1 MEEKLKLGGQTK
13 AKKEVKFHKHEISKQ
28 EVIGSWVGRVFIWIV
43 IAITLFPIIAV
54 VSASMAGGDVF
65 VQKTIFP
72 KVWTLS
78 NYKSVIQ
85 DTNFL
90 EWVKNSLIVC
100 TTVAVIQLCL
110 AVPAAYAFSKLK
122 FLGRKNGLMT
132 LMLLQIFPTTMA
144 LPAILGIVY
153 RFGGM
158 DKLWVLILI
167 ISGGNAYNIWLLKGY
182 MDGIPKELSEAALVD
197 GASTWQV
204 FTKIILPLTR
214 NMLIVIFLFSFIGPY
229 SEFIYSAALIKDP
242 TTLTLPLGMEQF
254 IKDKFATNWSQYS
267 AAAIMSSLPIV
278 VLFMASQKYISKG
291 ITAGSVKG

>member
-1 MEEKLKLGGQTK
+1 M
-13 AKKEVKFHKHEISKQ
+13 SKQ
-28 EVIGSWVGRVFIWIV
+28 AVLKASQEDLSFLDKASNLTKQERIGAWVGRIFIWVV
-43 IAITLFPIIAV
+43 IAITMFPVVAV
-54 VSASMAGGDVF
+54 VSASLADGEVF
-65 VQKTIFP
+65 IQ
-72 KVWTLS
+72 
-78 NYKSVIQ
+78 KSVFPENFTFNNYVSVIK
-85 DTNFL
+85 DTDFL
-90 EWVKNSLIVC
+90 EWMKNSLIVC
-100 TTVAVIQLCL
+100 TTVACIQLAL

-122 FLGRKNGLMT
+122 FIGRRNGLMS

-167 ISGGNAYNIWLLKGY
+167 ISGGNAYNIWLLKGF

-204 FTKIILPLTR
+204 FTRIILPLTR
-214 NMLIVIFLFSFIGPY
+214 NMLIVIFLFSFIAPY

-242 TTLTLPLGMEQF
+242 SALTLPLGMELF
-254 IKDKFATNWSQYS
+254 IKDKFSTNWSSYS

-278 VLFMASQKYISKG
+278 MMFMASQKYIAKG
-291 ITAGSVKG
+291 LTAGSVKG

>member
-1 MEEKLKLGGQTK
+1 MKGQAVLKASQEDLSFLDK
-13 AKKEVKFHKHEISKQ
+13 ASNLTKQ
-28 EVIGSWVGRVFIWIV
+28 ERIGAWVGRIFIWVV
-43 IAITLFPIIAV
+43 IAITMFPVVAV
-54 VSASMAGGDVF
+54 VSASLADGEVF
-65 VQKTIFP
+65 IQ
-72 KVWTLS
+72 
-78 NYKSVIQ
+78 KSVFPENFTFNNYVSVIK
-85 DTNFL
+85 DTDFL
-90 EWVKNSLIVC
+90 EWMKNSLIVC
-100 TTVAVIQLCL
+100 TTVACIQLAL

-122 FLGRKNGLMT
+122 FIGRRNGLMS

-167 ISGGNAYNIWLLKGY
+167 ISGGNAYNIWLLKGF

-204 FTKIILPLTR
+204 FTRIILPLTR
-214 NMLIVIFLFSFIGPY
+214 NMLIVIFLFSFIAPY

-242 TTLTLPLGMEQF
+242 SALTLPLGMELF
-254 IKDKFATNWSQYS
+254 IKDKFSTNWSSYS

-278 VLFMASQKYISKG
+278 MMFMASQKYIAKG
-291 ITAGSVKG
+291 LTAGSVKG

>member
-1 MEEKLKLGGQTK
+1 MKGQAVLKGSQEDLSFLDK
-13 AKKEVKFHKHEISKQ
+13 ASNLTKQ
-28 EVIGSWVGRVFIWIV
+28 ERIGAWAGRIVIWVV
-43 IAITLFPIIAV
+43 IAITMFPVVAV
-54 VSASMAGGDVF
+54 VSASLADGEVF
-65 VQKTIFP
+65 IQ
-72 KVWTLS
+72 
-78 NYKSVIQ
+78 KSVFPENFTFNNYVSVIK
-85 DTNFL
+85 DTGFL
-90 EWVKNSLIVC
+90 EWMKNSLIVC
-100 TTVAVIQLCL
+100 TTVACIQLAL

-122 FLGRKNGLMT
+122 FIGRRNGLMS

-167 ISGGNAYNIWLLKGY
+167 ISGGNTYNIWLLKGF

-204 FTKIILPLTR
+204 FTRIILPLTR
-214 NMLIVIFLFSFIGPY
+214 NMLIVIFLFSFIAPY

-242 TTLTLPLGMEQF
+242 SALTLPLGMELF
-254 IKDKFATNWSQYS
+254 IKDKFSTNWSSYS

-278 VLFMASQKYISKG
+278 IMFMASQKYIAKG
-291 ITAGSVKG
+291 LTAGSVKG

>member
-1 MEEKLKLGGQTK
+1 M
-13 AKKEVKFHKHEISKQ
+13 SKQ
-28 EVIGSWVGRVFIWIV
+28 AVPKASQEDLSFLDKASNLTKQERIGAWVGRIFIWVV
-43 IAITLFPIIAV
+43 IAITMFPVVAV
-54 VSASMAGGDVF
+54 VSASLADGEVF
-65 VQKTIFP
+65 IQ
-72 KVWTLS
+72 
-78 NYKSVIQ
+78 KSVFPENFTFNNYVSVIK
-85 DTNFL
+85 DTDFL
-90 EWVKNSLIVC
+90 EWMKNSLIVC
-100 TTVAVIQLCL
+100 TTVACIQLAL

-122 FLGRKNGLMT
+122 FIGRRNGLMS

-167 ISGGNAYNIWLLKGY
+167 ISGGNAYNIWLLKGF

-204 FTKIILPLTR
+204 FTRIILPLTR
-214 NMLIVIFLFSFIGPY
+214 NMLIVIFLFSFIAPY

-242 TTLTLPLGMEQF
+242 SALTLPLGMELF
-254 IKDKFATNWSQYS
+254 IKDKFSTNWSSYS

-278 VLFMASQKYISKG
+278 MMFMASQKYIAKG
-291 ITAGSVKG
+291 LTAGSVKG

>member
-1 MEEKLKLGGQTK
+1 MKGQAVLKASQEDLSFLDK
-13 AKKEVKFHKHEISKQ
+13 ASNLTKQ
-28 EVIGSWVGRVFIWIV
+28 ERIEAWVGRIFIWVV
-43 IAITLFPIIAV
+43 IAITMFPVVAV
-54 VSASMAGGDVF
+54 VSASLADGEVF
-65 VQKTIFP
+65 IQ
-72 KVWTLS
+72 
-78 NYKSVIQ
+78 KSVFPENFTFNNYVSVIK
-85 DTNFL
+85 DTDFL
-90 EWVKNSLIVC
+90 EWMKNSLIVC
-100 TTVAVIQLCL
+100 TTVACIQLAL

-122 FLGRKNGLMT
+122 FIGRRNGLMS

-167 ISGGNAYNIWLLKGY
+167 ISGGNAYNIWLLKGF

-204 FTKIILPLTR
+204 FTRIILPLTR
-214 NMLIVIFLFSFIGPY
+214 NMLIVIFLFSFIAPY

-242 TTLTLPLGMEQF
+242 SALTLPLGMELF
-254 IKDKFATNWSQYS
+254 IKDKFSTNWSSYS

-278 VLFMASQKYISKG
+278 MMFMASQKYIAKG
-291 ITAGSVKG
+291 LTAGSVKG

>member
-1 MEEKLKLGGQTK
+1 MSEVSMIKEPEKDLSFLEK
-13 AKKEVKFHKHEISKQ
+13 ASNLTKQ
-28 EVIGSWVGRVFIWIV
+28 ERVGAWGGRIFIWIV
-43 IAITLFPIIAV
+43 IAITMFPVVAV
-54 VSASMAGGDVF
+54 VSASLAGGEVF
-65 VQKTIFP
+65 IQKSIFP
-72 KVWTLS
+72 KNITFD
-78 NYKSVIQ
+78 NYISVIK

-100 TTVAVIQLCL
+100 TTVACIQLVL

-122 FLGRKNGLMT
+122 FLGRKNGLMS

-167 ISGGNAYNIWLLKGY
+167 ISGGNAYNIWLLKGF
-182 MDGIPKELSEAALVD
+182 MDGIPKELQEAALVD

-204 FTKIILPLTR
+204 FTRIILPLTR
-214 NMLIVIFLFSFIGPY
+214 NMLIVIFLFSFIAPY

-242 TTLTLPLGMEQF
+242 SALTLPLGMEQF
-254 IKDKFATNWSQYS
+254 IKDKFSTNWSSYS
-267 AAAIMSSLPIV
+267 AAAIMSSIPIV
-278 VLFMASQKYISKG
+278 VMFMASQKYIAKG
-291 ITAGSVKG
+291 LTAGSVKG

>member
-1 MEEKLKLGGQTK
+1 M
-13 AKKEVKFHKHEISKQ
+13 
-28 EVIGSWVGRVFIWIV
+28 
-43 IAITLFPIIAV
+43 AV
-54 VSASMAGGDVF
+54 VSASLADGEVF
-65 VQKTIFP
+65 IQ
-72 KVWTLS
+72 
-78 NYKSVIQ
+78 KSVFPENFTFNNYVSVIK
-85 DTNFL
+85 DTDFL
-90 EWVKNSLIVC
+90 EWMKNSLIVC
-100 TTVAVIQLCL
+100 TTVACIQLAL

-122 FLGRKNGLMT
+122 FIGRRNGLMS

-167 ISGGNAYNIWLLKGY
+167 ISGGNAYNIWLLKGF

-204 FTKIILPLTR
+204 FTRIILPLTR
-214 NMLIVIFLFSFIGPY
+214 NMLIVIFLFSFIAPY

-242 TTLTLPLGMEQF
+242 SALTLPLGMELF
-254 IKDKFATNWSQYS
+254 IKDKFSTNWSSYS

-278 VLFMASQKYISKG
+278 MMFMASQKYIAKG
-291 ITAGSVKG
+291 LTAGSVKG

>member
-1 MEEKLKLGGQTK
+1 M
-13 AKKEVKFHKHEISKQ
+13 SKQ
-28 EVIGSWVGRVFIWIV
+28 AVLKASQEDLSFLDKASNLTKQERIGAWVGRIFIWVV
-43 IAITLFPIIAV
+43 IAITMFPVVAV
-54 VSASMAGGDVF
+54 VSASLADGEVF
-65 VQKTIFP
+65 IQ
-72 KVWTLS
+72 
-78 NYKSVIQ
+78 KSVFQENFTFNNYVSVIK
-85 DTNFL
+85 DTDFL
-90 EWVKNSLIVC
+90 EWMKNSLIVC
-100 TTVAVIQLCL
+100 TTVACIQLAL

-122 FLGRKNGLMT
+122 FIGRRNGLMS

-167 ISGGNAYNIWLLKGY
+167 ISGGNAYNIWLLKGF

-204 FTKIILPLTR
+204 FTRIILPLTR
-214 NMLIVIFLFSFIGPY
+214 NMLIVIFLFSFIAPY

-242 TTLTLPLGMEQF
+242 SALTLPLGMELF
-254 IKDKFATNWSQYS
+254 IKDKFSTNWSSYS

-278 VLFMASQKYISKG
+278 MMFMASQKYIAKG
-291 ITAGSVKG
+291 LTAGSVKG

>member
-1 MEEKLKLGGQTK
+1 MKGQAVLKASQEDLSFLDK
-13 AKKEVKFHKHEISKQ
+13 ASNLTKQ
-28 EVIGSWVGRVFIWIV
+28 ERIGAWVGRIFIWV
-43 IAITLFPIIAV
+43 VFAITMFPVVAV
-54 VSASMAGGDVF
+54 VSASLADGEVF
-65 VQKTIFP
+65 IQ
-72 KVWTLS
+72 
-78 NYKSVIQ
+78 KSVFPENFTFNNYVSVIK
-85 DTNFL
+85 DTDFL
-90 EWVKNSLIVC
+90 EWMKNSLIVC
-100 TTVAVIQLCL
+100 TTVACIQLAL

-122 FLGRKNGLMT
+122 FIGRRNGLMS

-167 ISGGNAYNIWLLKGY
+167 ISGGNAYNIWLLKGF

-204 FTKIILPLTR
+204 FTRIILPLTR
-214 NMLIVIFLFSFIGPY
+214 NMLIVIFLFSFIAPY

-242 TTLTLPLGMEQF
+242 SALTLPLGMELF
-254 IKDKFATNWSQYS
+254 IKDKFSTNWSSYS

-278 VLFMASQKYISKG
+278 MMFMASQKYIAKG
-291 ITAGSVKG
+291 LTAGSVKG

>member
-1 MEEKLKLGGQTK
+1 M
-13 AKKEVKFHKHEISKQ
+13 SKQ
-28 EVIGSWVGRVFIWIV
+28 AVLKASQEDLSFLDKASNLTKQERIGAWVGRIFIWVV
-43 IAITLFPIIAV
+43 IAITMFPVVAV
-54 VSASMAGGDVF
+54 VSASLADGEVF
-65 VQKTIFP
+65 IQ
-72 KVWTLS
+72 
-78 NYKSVIQ
+78 KSVFPENFTFNNYVSVIK
-85 DTNFL
+85 DTDFL
-90 EWVKNSLIVC
+90 EWMKNSLIVC
-100 TTVAVIQLCL
+100 TTVACIQLAL

-122 FLGRKNGLMT
+122 FIGRRNGLMS

-167 ISGGNAYNIWLLKGY
+167 ISGGNAYNIWLLKGF

-204 FTKIILPLTR
+204 FTRIILPLTR
-214 NMLIVIFLFSFIGPY
+214 NMLIVIFLFSFIAPY

-242 TTLTLPLGMEQF
+242 SALTLPLGMELF
-254 IKDKFATNWSQYS
+254 IKDKFSTNWSSYS

-278 VLFMASQKYISKG
+278 IMFMASQKYIAKG
-291 ITAGSVKG
+291 LTAGSVKG

>member
-1 MEEKLKLGGQTK
+1 M
-13 AKKEVKFHKHEISKQ
+13 SKQ
-28 EVIGSWVGRVFIWIV
+28 AVLKGSQEDLSFLDKASNLTKQERIGAWVGRIFIWVV
-43 IAITLFPIIAV
+43 IAITMFPVVAV
-54 VSASMAGGDVF
+54 VSASLADGEVF
-65 VQKTIFP
+65 IQ
-72 KVWTLS
+72 
-78 NYKSVIQ
+78 KSVFPENFTFNNYVSVIK
-85 DTNFL
+85 DTDFL
-90 EWVKNSLIVC
+90 EWMKNSLIVC
-100 TTVAVIQLCL
+100 TTVACIQLAL

-122 FLGRKNGLMT
+122 FIGRRNGLMS

-167 ISGGNAYNIWLLKGY
+167 ISGGNAYNIWLLKGF

-204 FTKIILPLTR
+204 FTRIILPLTR
-214 NMLIVIFLFSFIGPY
+214 NMLIVIFLFSFIAPY

-242 TTLTLPLGMEQF
+242 SALTLPLGMELF
-254 IKDKFATNWSQYS
+254 IKDKFSTNWSSYS

-278 VLFMASQKYISKG
+278 IMFMASQKYIAKG
-291 ITAGSVKG
+291 LTAGSVKG

>member
-1 MEEKLKLGGQTK
+1 MKGQAVLKASQEDLSFLDK
-13 AKKEVKFHKHEISKQ
+13 ASNLTKQ
-28 EVIGSWVGRVFIWIV
+28 ERIGAWVGRIFIWVV
-43 IAITLFPIIAV
+43 IAITMFPVVAV
-54 VSASMAGGDVF
+54 VSASLADGEVF
-65 VQKTIFP
+65 IQ
-72 KVWTLS
+72 
-78 NYKSVIQ
+78 KSVFPENFTFNNYVSVIK
-85 DTNFL
+85 DTDFL
-90 EWVKNSLIVC
+90 EWMKNSLIVC
-100 TTVAVIQLCL
+100 TTVACIQLAL

-122 FLGRKNGLMT
+122 FIGRRNGLMS

-167 ISGGNAYNIWLLKGY
+167 ISGGNAYNIWLLKGF

-204 FTKIILPLTR
+204 FTRIILPLTR
-214 NMLIVIFLFSFIGPY
+214 NMLIVIFLFSFIAPY

-242 TTLTLPLGMEQF
+242 SALTLPLGMELF
-254 IKDKFATNWSQYS
+254 IKDKFSTNWSSYS

-278 VLFMASQKYISKG
+278 IMFMASQKYIAKG
-291 ITAGSVKG
+291 LTAGSVKG

>member
-1 MEEKLKLGGQTK
+1 MKGQAVLKASQEDLSFLDK
-13 AKKEVKFHKHEISKQ
+13 ASNLTKQ
-28 EVIGSWVGRVFIWIV
+28 ERIGAWVGRIFIWVV
-43 IAITLFPIIAV
+43 IAITMFPVVAV
-54 VSASMAGGDVF
+54 VSASLADGEVF
-65 VQKTIFP
+65 IQ
-72 KVWTLS
+72 
-78 NYKSVIQ
+78 KSVFPENFTFNNYVSVIK
-85 DTNFL
+85 DTDFL
-90 EWVKNSLIVC
+90 EWMKNSLIVC
-100 TTVAVIQLCL
+100 TTVACIQLAL

-122 FLGRKNGLMT
+122 FIGRRNGLMS

-167 ISGGNAYNIWLLKGY
+167 ISGGNAYNIWLLKGF

-204 FTKIILPLTR
+204 FTRIILPLTR
-214 NMLIVIFLFSFIGPY
+214 NMLIVIFLFSFITPY

-242 TTLTLPLGMEQF
+242 SALTLPLGMELF
-254 IKDKFATNWSQYS
+254 IKDKFSTNWSSYS

-278 VLFMASQKYISKG
+278 MMFMASQKYIAKG
-291 ITAGSVKG
+291 LTAGSVKG

>member
-1 MEEKLKLGGQTK
+1 MEERMNVKTVNAVQGRTK
-13 AKKEVKFHKHEISKQ
+13 FKSEISKRDRMGAWASRIIIWA
-28 EVIGSWVGRVFIWIV
+28 VIL
-43 IAITLFPIIAV
+43 ITLFPVIAV
-54 VSASMAGGDVF
+54 VSASMAGGEVF

-78 NYKSVIQ
+78 NYKEVIQ

-90 EWVKNSLIVC
+90 QWMKNSLIVC

-122 FLGRKNGLMT
+122 FLGRRNGLMT

-204 FTKIILPLTR
+204 FTRIILPLTR
-214 NMLIVIFLFSFIGPY
+214 NMLIVIFLFSFIAPY

-242 TTLTLPLGMEQF
+242 SNLTLPLGMEQF

-278 VLFMASQKYISKG
+278 VLFMASQKYIAKG

>member
-1 MEEKLKLGGQTK
+1 MKGQAVPK
-13 AKKEVKFHKHEISKQ
+13 ASQEDLSFLDKASNLTKQ
-28 EVIGSWVGRVFIWIV
+28 ERIGAWVGRIFIWVV
-43 IAITLFPIIAV
+43 IAITMFPVVAV
-54 VSASMAGGDVF
+54 VSASLADGEVF
-65 VQKTIFP
+65 IQ
-72 KVWTLS
+72 
-78 NYKSVIQ
+78 KSVFPENFTFNNYVSVIK
-85 DTNFL
+85 DTDFL
-90 EWVKNSLIVC
+90 EWMKNSLIVC
-100 TTVAVIQLCL
+100 TTVACIQLAL

-122 FLGRKNGLMT
+122 FIGRRNGLMS

-167 ISGGNAYNIWLLKGY
+167 ISGGNAYNIWLLKGF

-204 FTKIILPLTR
+204 FTRIILPLTR
-214 NMLIVIFLFSFIGPY
+214 NMLIVIFLFSFITPY

-242 TTLTLPLGMEQF
+242 SALTLPLGMELF
-254 IKDKFATNWSQYS
+254 IKDKFSTNWSSYS

-278 VLFMASQKYISKG
+278 MMFMASQKYIAKG
-291 ITAGSVKG
+291 LTAGSVKG

>member
-1 MEEKLKLGGQTK
+1 MSEVSVIKEPEKDLSFLEK
-13 AKKEVKFHKHEISKQ
+13 ASNLTKQ
-28 EVIGSWVGRVFIWIV
+28 ERVGAWFGRFFIWIV
-43 IAITLFPIIAV
+43 IAITMFPVLAV
-54 VSASMAGGDVF
+54 VSASLAGGEVF
-65 VQKTIFP
+65 IQKTIFP
-72 KVWTLS
+72 ENITFD
-78 NYKSVIQ
+78 NYISVIK
-85 DTNFL
+85 DTDFL

-100 TTVAVIQLCL
+100 TTVACIQLAL

-122 FLGRKNGLMT
+122 FLGRKNGLMS

-167 ISGGNAYNIWLLKGY
+167 ISGGNAYNIWLLKGF

-204 FTKIILPLTR
+204 FTRIILPLTR
-214 NMLIVIFLFSFIGPY
+214 NMLIVIFLFSFIAPY

-242 TTLTLPLGMEQF
+242 SALTLPLGMEQF
-254 IKDKFATNWSQYS
+254 IKDKFSTNWSSYS

-278 VLFMASQKYISKG
+278 VMFMASQKYIAKG
-291 ITAGSVKG
+291 LTAGSVKG

>member
-1 MEEKLKLGGQTK
+1 M
-13 AKKEVKFHKHEISKQ
+13 SKQ
-28 EVIGSWVGRVFIWIV
+28 AVLKASQEDLSFLDKASNLTKQERIGAWVGRIFIWVV
-43 IAITLFPIIAV
+43 IAITMFPVVAV
-54 VSASMAGGDVF
+54 VSASLADGEVF
-65 VQKTIFP
+65 IQ
-72 KVWTLS
+72 
-78 NYKSVIQ
+78 KSVFPENFTFNNYVSVIK
-85 DTNFL
+85 DTDFL
-90 EWVKNSLIVC
+90 EWMKNSLIVC
-100 TTVAVIQLCL
+100 TTVACIQLAL

-122 FLGRKNGLMT
+122 FIGHRNGLMS

-167 ISGGNAYNIWLLKGY
+167 ISGGNAYNIWLLKGF

-204 FTKIILPLTR
+204 FTRIILPLTR
-214 NMLIVIFLFSFIGPY
+214 NMLIVIFLFSFIAPY

-242 TTLTLPLGMEQF
+242 SALTLPLGMELF
-254 IKDKFATNWSQYS
+254 IKDKFSTNWSSYS

-278 VLFMASQKYISKG
+278 IMFMASQKYIAKG
-291 ITAGSVKG
+291 LTAGSVKG

>member
-1 MEEKLKLGGQTK
+1 M
-13 AKKEVKFHKHEISKQ
+13 SKQ
-28 EVIGSWVGRVFIWIV
+28 AVLKASQEDLSFLDKASNLTKQERIGAWVGRIFIWVI
-43 IAITLFPIIAV
+43 IAITMFPVVAV
-54 VSASMAGGDVF
+54 VSASLADGEVF
-65 VQKTIFP
+65 IQ
-72 KVWTLS
+72 
-78 NYKSVIQ
+78 KSVFPENFTFNNYVSVIK
-85 DTNFL
+85 DTDFL
-90 EWVKNSLIVC
+90 EWMKNSLIVC
-100 TTVAVIQLCL
+100 TTVACIQLAL

-122 FLGRKNGLMT
+122 FIGRRNGLMS

-167 ISGGNAYNIWLLKGY
+167 ISGGNAYNIWLLKGF

-204 FTKIILPLTR
+204 FTRIILPLTR
-214 NMLIVIFLFSFIGPY
+214 NMLIVIFLFSFIAPY

-242 TTLTLPLGMEQF
+242 SALTLPLGMELF
-254 IKDKFATNWSQYS
+254 IKDKFSTNWSSYS

-278 VLFMASQKYISKG
+278 MMFMASQKYIAKG
-291 ITAGSVKG
+291 LTAGSVKG

>member
-1 MEEKLKLGGQTK
+1 M
-13 AKKEVKFHKHEISKQ
+13 SKQ
-28 EVIGSWVGRVFIWIV
+28 AVLKASQEDLSFLDKASNLTKQERIGAWVGRIFIWVV
-43 IAITLFPIIAV
+43 IAITMFPVVAV
-54 VSASMAGGDVF
+54 VSASLADGEVF
-65 VQKTIFP
+65 IQ
-72 KVWTLS
+72 
-78 NYKSVIQ
+78 KSVFPENFTFNNYVSVIK
-85 DTNFL
+85 DTDFL
-90 EWVKNSLIVC
+90 EWMKNSLIVC
-100 TTVAVIQLCL
+100 TTVACIQLAL

-122 FLGRKNGLMT
+122 FIGRRNGLMS

-167 ISGGNAYNIWLLKGY
+167 VSGGNAYNIWLLKGF

-204 FTKIILPLTR
+204 FTRIILPLTR
-214 NMLIVIFLFSFIGPY
+214 NMLIVIFLFSFIAPY

-242 TTLTLPLGMEQF
+242 SALTLPLGMELF
-254 IKDKFATNWSQYS
+254 IKDKFSTNWSSYS

-278 VLFMASQKYISKG
+278 MMFMASQKYIAKG
-291 ITAGSVKG
+291 LTAGSVKG